1 MRAGYVPLILLSAA
15 IWCAAQETQINAD
28 SLVIVLKDGHEK
40 NYSSNELKSIDF
52 KDGSMVLTR
61 NGRQEKISVAD
72 VVRID
77 LHSRTASTGR
87 NRFVGKWKVGV
98 GSGGAT
104 FFITLDRNGQAKK
117 SMGASH
123 GTWEVVNGEA
133 RISWD
138 DGWHDIIRKVG
149 DKHEKVAF
157 EPGKSFDAEPSNV
170 TNATNTTAQP
180 I

>member
-1 MRAGYVPLILLSAA
+1 MHAGYVPLILLSAA
-15 IWCAAQETQINAD
+15 ISCAAQGAQTNVD

-40 NYSSNELKSIDF
+40 NYAVSELKRIDF
-52 KDGSMVLTR
+52 KNGSMVLTR
-61 NGRQEKISVAD
+61 DGRQEKIIVAD
-72 VVRID
+72 VARID
-77 LHSRTASTGR
+77 FNSKPASAGR
-87 NRFVGKWKVGV
+87 SRFVGKWKVGV
-98 GSGGAT
+98 GSGSGT
-104 FFITLDRNGQAKK
+104 FFIMLDRNGQAKK

-123 GTWEVVNGEA
+123 GTWEVANGEA